1 MAKNTVEKIEDEV
14 VVEEVAADIAQPKTK
29 KTTRKE
35 VRKYAPDDMIVCR
48 SITFGE
54 LFLTGAKTKFLY
66 SWANY
71 GDTTEVYYQDLQA
84 LKSTRSS
91 YLLKPRFIIED
102 EDLVEQWKS
111 DLGKIYS
118 DIIAMDVEEIFTLPT
133 NQFKAKLKNAPVGVQ
148 QAIKNIA
155 GEKIMNGSLDSLSK
169 IKAIDDIL
177 GTQLRL
183 YIS

>member
-1 MAKNTVEKIEDEV
+1 MAKNTVEKMEDEV
-14 VVEEVAADIAQPKTK
+14 VEEVESEVTQAKPK

-35 VRKYAPDDMIVCR
+35 AKKYAPDDMIPCR

-54 LFLTGAKTKFLY
+54 LFLTGSKTKFLY

-71 GDTTEVYYQDLQA
+71 GDVTEVYYQDLQA

-102 EDLVEQWKS
+102 DELVEQWKN
-111 DLGKIYS
+111 DLGKIYG
-118 DIIAMDVEEIFTLPT
+118 DIVAMDVEEIFALPL

-155 GEKIMNGSLDSLSK
+155 GEKIMNGSLDSLKK
-169 IKAIDDIL
+169 IQAIDDVL
-177 GTQLRL
+177 GTQLKL

>member
-1 MAKNTVEKIEDEV
+1 MAKNTVEKIENETVDAVEVDEN
-14 VVEEVAADIAQPKTK
+14 QPKTK
-29 KTTRKE
+29 KSVRKE
-35 VRKYAPDDMIVCR
+35 VKKYAPDEMIPCR

-71 GDTTEVYYQDLQA
+71 GDITEVYYQDLQA

-102 EDLVEQWKS
+102 DELVEQWKS

-118 DIIAMDVEEIFTLPT
+118 DIVAMDVEEIFSLPL
-133 NQFKAKLKNAPVGVQ
+133 NQFKSKLKNAPSGVQ

-155 GEKIMNGSLDSLSK
+155 GEKIMNGSLDSLAK

-177 GTQLRL
+177 GTQLKL

>member
-1 MAKNTVEKIEDEV
+1 MAKNTVEKIENETVDAVEVDEN
-14 VVEEVAADIAQPKTK
+14 QSKTK
-29 KTTRKE
+29 KSVRKE
-35 VRKYAPDDMIVCR
+35 VKKYAPDEMIPCR

-71 GDTTEVYYQDLQA
+71 GDITEVYYQDLQA

-102 EDLVEQWKS
+102 DELVEQWKS

-118 DIIAMDVEEIFTLPT
+118 DIVAMDVEEIFSLPL
-133 NQFKAKLKNAPVGVQ
+133 NQFKSKLKNAPSGVQ

-155 GEKIMNGSLDSLSK
+155 GEKIMNGSLDSLAK

-177 GTQLRL
+177 GTQLKL